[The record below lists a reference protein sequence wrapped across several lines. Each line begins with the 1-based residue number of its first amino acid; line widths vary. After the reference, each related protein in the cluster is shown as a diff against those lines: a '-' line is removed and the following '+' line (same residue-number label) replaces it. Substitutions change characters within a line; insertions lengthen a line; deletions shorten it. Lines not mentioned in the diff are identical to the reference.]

1 MRSLKVSLNSFFKI
15 AATALAIAPAML
27 VASAS
32 LADDDELGA
41 LERDGLA
48 LAERMC
54 AQCHAV
60 GKTGTSPHS
69 AAPVFRVLDRR
80 IDLDRFTARLREGLI
95 SGHPDMMTF
104 RFSRDDARALTAYL
118 RHIQK

>member
-1 MRSLKVSLNSFFKI
+1 MRSLKVSSNSFFKI
-15 AATALAIAPAML
+15 AAAALAIAPATL

-32 LADDDELGA
+32 LADELGA

-60 GKTGTSPHS
+60 GRTGTSPHS
-69 AAPVFRVLDRR
+69 AAPVFRELDRR
-80 IDLDRFTARLREGLI
+80 IDLDRFTAQLREGLI

-104 RFSRDDARALTAYL
+104 RFNREDARALIAYL
-118 RHIQK
+118 RYIQK